1 MPAAREASHRRPEV
15 LPRREKRAASG
26 SSPAMASQGGEAVR
40 CDSVV
45 VMRDFGT
52 SSAANRDE
60 HAVSQLGATTTRL
73 PLASLFGLSL
83 GATRVRA
90 GGATSPPPH
99 RGLAGATARELAPPP
114 WPRRGL
120 APPGEAAPPEDVRSW
135 CLVLGTAGRGILCSI
150 FLSSSFHRLE
160 FFFRGR
166 SREHGEEGRGMLDAR
181 ATLDTGSQTDSQT
194 SQLTDGRYKIDGRA
208 ICTRK
213 FQLMLY
219 KKIQIFK

>member
-60 HAVSQLGATTTRL
+60 HAVSQLGAT
-73 PLASLFGLSL
+73 
-83 GATRVRA
+83 RVRA

-114 WPRRGL
+114 CPRRGL
-120 APPGEAAPPEDVRSW
+120 APPGEAAPPEDVRTW

-160 FFFRGR
+160 FFFRGS

-213 FQLMLY
+213 F
-219 KKIQIFK
+219 